1 MATQR
6 DWNIFARELEEVLA
20 ARQQSLR
27 EIGPQPGLTAGKARR
42 LWQSL
47 QTPGRLPVLT
57 PEDLEDLELEL
68 SLRPQEW
75 TRLQAALLATAI
87 ERLLI
92 YRIGPQPALQAA
104 EQLMPLLDAVL
115 QERWEQ
121 EERLGARRSPDWE
134 AIEGTEEDLTWEVIW
149 GRLDAAT
156 LALQLGC
163 SVSSYRE
170 RVRAL
175 KEAREVFLEALGL
188 LDDLGASIKALPIW
202 EEAYQ
207 EARRGLDSALERL
220 DDLGVA

>member
-1 MATQR
+1 METQR
-6 DWNIFARELEEVLA
+6 DWNIFAHELAEVLA
-20 ARQQSLR
+20 AHRQSLSEIDPQLGLTREKARRLQQSLR
-27 EIGPQPGLTAGKARR
+27 VPG
-42 LWQSL
+42 S
-47 QTPGRLPVLT
+47 LPVLT
-57 PEDLEDLELEL
+57 PEELEDLELEL

-92 YRIGPQPALQAA
+92 YRIGPLPALQAA
-104 EQLMPLLDAVL
+104 EQLLPLLDAAL

-121 EERLGARRSPDWE
+121 EEHLGARRGPDWE
-134 AIEGTEEDLTWEVIW
+134 AIEGADGDLTWEVIW
-149 GRLDAAT
+149 EMLNSAT

-175 KEAREVFLEALGL
+175 KEAREVFQEALEL
-188 LDDLGASIKALPIW
+188 LDGLGASVKALPIW

-207 EARRGLDSALERL
+207 EACQGLDSVLERL
-220 DDLGVA
+220 